1 MANETSYTFEFL
13 SGGTMTVNIESD
25 WVEKLK
31 LFDAEEL
38 KNERK
43 HTRSEHRVYLDKYAR
58 AYNDDESDGSE
69 RLSSNEPD
77 PLEMMCRADNYI
89 ELLKKLDR
97 LTPRQLEVLELRLSN
112 LHISN
117 VEIAKRLG
125 TDESTVR
132 EIIESMRK
140 RILKQSMVEYA
151 EKRIATKE

>member
-69 RLSSNEPD
+69 RLSSNEPN
-77 PLEMMCRADNYI
+77 PLEMMCRADNYV
-89 ELLKKLDR
+89 ELLKKLDK
-97 LTPRQLEVLELRLSN
+97 LTPRQLEVLALRLNN